1 MLNEECPLISFGNKC
16 KKKQSIYKSFLTQSL
31 HRKFKSMYSV
41 CTLAAI
47 LQNNLIITKNI
58 NDFDWRHISGAA
70 LLIAS
75 KVLECLLKVD
85 KISAAIIK
93 TTNQGEEG
101 VINQNILD

>member
-1 MLNEECPLISFGNKC
+1 M
-16 KKKQSIYKSFLTQSL
+16 KKQSICKSFQTQSQ
-31 HRKFKSMYSV
+31 HRKVNRMYSV

-70 LLIAS
+70 LLVAS

-85 KISAAIIK
+85 KISAAIIR
-93 TTNQGEEG
+93 TTN
-101 VINQNILD
+101 